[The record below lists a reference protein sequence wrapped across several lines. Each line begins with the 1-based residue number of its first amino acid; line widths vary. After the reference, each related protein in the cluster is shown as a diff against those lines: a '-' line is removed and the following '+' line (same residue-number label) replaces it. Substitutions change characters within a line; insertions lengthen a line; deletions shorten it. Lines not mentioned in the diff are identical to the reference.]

1 MRFLVDE
8 NIPGPIVKAM
18 ISSGHDVLWIQ
29 EFEPGVDDR
38 KVLAYATGAERTLIT
53 FDKDFGELVF
63 QERVKAPF
71 GIILLRFQREAS
83 LTSQAQTVV
92 NVLEKRTDW
101 TGHFFSVSETGR
113 IRSRPL
119 PNGRI

>member
-38 KVLAYATGAERTLIT
+38 KFLAYATGAERTLIT

-63 QERVKAPF
+63 QESESSFRDNS
-71 GIILLRFQREAS
+71 AS
-83 LTSQAQTVV
+83 LPARSLLDEPSA
-92 NVLEKRTDW
+92 NCGECAGKADRLDRAL
-101 TGHFFSVSETGR
+101 FFGF
-113 IRSRPL
+113 
-119 PNGRI
+119 